1 MLCFPKL
8 ISSLPGANPPLPEHK
23 IEVFVRFCQQVSSR
37 WLPRPATNLIWRRST
52 PVWLAIWRTWAGFAN
67 SQLRYATIRNTY
79 SYICTHPPCCTLQPL
94 LRHSKSIGPSA
105 PIAYATYAS
114 PPDEA
119 AAWPRCGY
127 PRGDKAAAWPGTQVL
142 DGKCCCCLAWVPF
155 LQITAR
161 TNPCSRHLWGTLAR
175 SVASICAHRARC
187 SKLIICLLDTYVFEA
202 CAVICRKAILRFPN
216 ANSPSAR
223 VQKGLFCVRKGN
235 FSQVLPPLEHKI
247 GELGFLYSGRV
258 IAERA

>member
-1 MLCFPKL
+1 MLPQGL
-8 ISSLPGANPPLPEHK
+8 SPGHSEQSPPRSGNSSAQTSASL
-23 IEVFVRFCQQVSSR
+23 
-37 WLPRPATNLIWRRST
+37 
-52 PVWLAIWRTWAGFAN
+52 
-67 SQLRYATIRNTY
+67 
-79 SYICTHPPCCTLQPL
+79 HPPAA
-94 LRHSKSIGPSA
+94 LRLRCLPFTRDMGVHGLCGRVPDSAGSICL
-105 PIAYATYAS
+105 
-114 PPDEA
+114 PDEA
-119 AAWPRCGY
+119 AAWPG
-127 PRGDKAAAWPGTQVL
+127 AQVL

-202 CAVICRKAILRFPN
+202 CAVICRNGHFTLPN

-223 VQKGLFCVRKGN
+223 APTK
-235 FSQVLPPLEHKI
+235 SA
-247 GELGFLYSGRV
+247 FLYSGRV